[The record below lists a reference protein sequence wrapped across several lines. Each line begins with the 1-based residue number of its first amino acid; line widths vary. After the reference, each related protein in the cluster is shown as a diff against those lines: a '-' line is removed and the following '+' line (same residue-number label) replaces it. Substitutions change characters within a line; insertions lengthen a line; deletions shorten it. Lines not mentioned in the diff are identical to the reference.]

1 MFTTGSVL
9 ALPFLLLAIL
19 MNGLYSVGLKPA
31 NSRCR
36 SLAELQLFNGCF
48 SATAMLG
55 ALVYAWITAKSLF
68 IPLSGLICAVLFG
81 CIFSVCVFTNLK
93 ALENGPL
100 SLTTLIVNFSL
111 VFPLVYSFC
120 FLNEPVTVLRV
131 IGIALLVLCM
141 LLFTNPRVT
150 GSKISVQWFLLAV
163 TSMLCNGFL
172 AVISKVYAMKSEN
185 AYAPQ
190 YLFFCYLF
198 ATVTSLILFALL
210 RSRKDRGIPSDRD
223 AGHRPGKDREERFDV
238 RAFFCPAMLALI
250 VLIGLANF
258 GQNLMVVLLATMMD
272 GAIVYPAVQGGG
284 PMIAVLVSRLCFGE
298 QISWKK
304 WAAILLGILAIVLLN
319 L

>member
-1 MFTTGSVL
+1 MFTSGSVL

-31 NSRCR
+31 NSRCH

-55 ALVYAWITAKSLF
+55 ALVYALITDHSLM
-68 IPLSGLICAVLFG
+68 IPRSGLICAVLFG

-93 ALENGPL
+93 ALESGPL

-111 VFPLVYSFC
+111 VFPLIYSFC
-120 FLNEPVTVLRV
+120 FLNEPVTALRV

-141 LLFTNPRVT
+141 LLFTNPRIT

-172 AVISKVYAMKSEN
+172 AVISKVYAIKSEN

-198 ATVTSLILFALL
+198 ATVTSLILFAVL
-210 RSRKDRGIPSDRD
+210 RSRKDAALPSDRD
-223 AGHRPGKDREERFDV
+223 ADGDRDDPFSL
-238 RAFFCPAMLALI
+238 RAFFCPAMLVLI

-258 GQNLMVVLLATMMD
+258 GQILMVVLLATMMD